1 VELRDRRTKDVIKL
15 KPEAAVAEVASAR
28 DRIMLELET
37 AGGR

>member
-1 VELRDRRTKDVIKL
+1 MELRDRRTKAVLKL
-15 KPEAAVAEVASAR
+15 KPEAAVAEVSAAR